1 MYEQK
6 PRSVTSV
13 LTLYVIIVKIVHEYF
28 RQLQHYETSVH
39 GFSLHNCLF
48 GELDHDDIVVYI
60 SDIFGGRFRQGLFK
74 YVFDCLL
81 VLR

>member
-6 PRSVTSV
+6 HSSVTSV

-60 SDIFGGRFRQGLFK
+60 SDILAVGFAKAFLKCF
-74 YVFDCLL
+74 
-81 VLR
+81 